1 MRKTVKKALA
11 LILLLSLAVPLVSGC
26 AGGGA
31 LKLQSGFTGDEN
43 FYLDRPYALDADQV
57 APTKD
62 EFKRAEEYLTQNI
75 LESAE
80 SGSLAFDFAVDG
92 AYFSEVFTTYEKSL
106 ETTADDDTRTDYTL
120 IYTKAGEPLTVT
132 VYATLYKTLP
142 VIEWTVWLEN
152 TSDANTGIITEFYGL
167 ADTFGQSD
175 DGDYKLLTFQG
186 SREATVSFLPQFG
199 SLEDGKTVSVSG
211 TEGKPSVR
219 WSPYYSLQWNNKDA
233 AWGKQG
239 VFFSVGWSGQWF
251 SDITKTGGGVD
262 VTAGQQSLNTYLEP
276 GEKLRAPLMT
286 LLFWEK
292 DMMRSQNIWRDFVY
306 NFVLPQPDGE
316 PLSTM
321 TQMNTA
327 TTTGMMETATNE
339 NQVEGI
345 QLRLDAGF
353 EFEYWQM
360 DAGWYELFGGG
371 WVDTGN
377 WQPDPERFGD
387 SLMPIADICHE
398 NGIKTI
404 LWYEPERVCPYT
416 EFFELRDKGYII
428 EYTGWH
434 LYNLAN
440 DEAFEYLCEYMVQEI
455 RDNGVDVYRQD
466 CNMDNLKMYWE
477 LNETEDRKGLTEN
490 KYIVNYLAYFD
501 YLMEQCPGLLIDS
514 CASGGRRM
522 DLETQKRSVVL
533 WRDDSCYEPTLTQCQ
548 SFGINF
554 FNPFS
559 GQATTEAD
567 PELMTYVTRSNF
579 MQSTNFCYNIESG
592 DQDLIDRVKK
602 SMDEYRAYSPYFL
615 CDYYPLTTF
624 SDRAED
630 WMAWQYHDADD
641 NSGIVQVFKR
651 EGSADTAGKYYLSG
665 LEKGATYIVKDI
677 DTGESYEAKGRDLM
691 VEGMDV
697 EIQDA
702 FAAKIFHYTAK

>member
-120 IYTKAGEPLTVT
+120 TYTKAGEPLTVT

-167 ADTFGQSD
+167 TDTFGQSD
-175 DGDYKLLTFQG
+175 DGDYKLLTFKG
-186 SREATVSFLPQFG
+186 SRQATTSFAPTLR
-199 SLEDGKTVSVSG
+199 SLEEGKTISPVGSR
-211 TEGKPSVR
+211 GKPSID

-251 SDITKTGGGVD
+251 SDIVKTGGGVD
-262 VTAGQQSLNTYLEP
+262 VTAGQQVLNTYLEP
-276 GEKLRAPLMT
+276 GDKLRAPLMT

-292 DMMRSQNIWRDFVY
+292 DIMRSQNIWRDFVY

-316 PLSTM
+316 PLPAM
-321 TQMNTA
+321 TEMSGSMGWA
-327 TTTGMMETATNE
+327 EGTTE
-339 NQVEGI
+339 NQISGI
-345 QLRLDAGF
+345 QARLDAGLPF
-353 EFEYWQM
+353 GYWWM
-360 DAGWYELFGGG
+360 DAGWYKTLGGG

-387 SLMPIADICHE
+387 SLKPISDMCHE
-398 NGIKTI
+398 NGLKLI

-466 CNMDNLKMYWE
+466 CNIADLQMYWE
-477 LNETEDRKGLTEN
+477 LNEAEDRRGITEN

-533 WRDDSCYEPTLTQCQ
+533 WRDDNCQDPLVTQCQ

-554 FNPFS
+554 INPFS
-559 GQATTEAD
+559 GQNTVEAD

-579 MQSTNFCYNIESG
+579 MQSTSFSYYIQGG
-592 DQDLIDRVKK
+592 DEDLAARVKTA
-602 SMDEYRAYSPYFL
+602 MEEHRAYSPYFL
-615 CDYYPLTTF
+615 CDYYPLTAF

-665 LEKGATYIVKDI
+665 LEKGATYVVKDI

-691 VEGMDV
+691 AEGMDV

>member
-1 MRKTVKKALA
+1 MRKTVKKAIA
-11 LILLLSLAVPLVSGC
+11 LVLLLGLCLPLASGC

-31 LKLQSGFTGDEN
+31 LKLQSGLTGDSD
-43 FYLDRPYALDADQV
+43 FFQDRPYALDADQV
-57 APTKD
+57 GPTED
-62 EFKRAEEYLTQNI
+62 EFKRAEEYLTQKI

-92 AYFSEVFTTYEKSL
+92 VYFSEVFTTYEKSL
-106 ETTADDDTRTDYTL
+106 ETTADDDVRTDYTL
-120 IYTKAGEPLTVT
+120 TYAKAGEPLTVT
-132 VYATLYKTLP
+132 VYATLYKASP

-152 TSDANTGIITEFYGL
+152 TSDGNTGIITDFNGL
-167 ADTFGQSD
+167 TDTFGQSD

-186 SREATVSFLPQFG
+186 SREATVSFSPQFR
-199 SLEDGKTVSVSG
+199 SLEEGNPVRVAGS
-211 TEGKPSVR
+211 EGKPSVR
-219 WSPYYSLQWNNKDA
+219 WSPYYNLQWNNEDA
-233 AWGKQG
+233 AWGKEG
-239 VFFSVGWSGQWF
+239 VFFSVGWSGQWE
-251 SDITKTGGGVD
+251 SDITKTGDGVD
-262 VTAGQQSLNTYLEP
+262 VTARQQVLNTYLEP
-276 GEKLRAPLMT
+276 GEKLRSPLMT
-286 LLFWEK
+286 LMFWEK
-292 DMMRSQNIWRDFVY
+292 DIMRSQNIWRDFVY
-306 NFVLPQPDGE
+306 NYVLPQPEGE
-316 PLSTM
+316 PLSAM
-321 TQMNTA
+321 TEMSGSMGWA
-327 TTTGMMETATNE
+327 EGTTE
-339 NQVEGI
+339 NQISGI
-345 QLRLDAGF
+345 QARLDAGLPF
-353 EFEYWQM
+353 DYLWM
-360 DAGWYELFGGG
+360 DAGWYETLGGG

-387 SLMPIADICHE
+387 SLKPISDMCHE
-398 NGIKTI
+398 NGLGLI

-440 DEAFEYLCEYMVQEI
+440 DEAFEYLCDYMVREI
-455 RDNGVDVYRQD
+455 RENGVDVYRQD
-466 CNMDNLKMYWE
+466 CNIANLQRYWE
-477 LNETEDRKGLTEN
+477 RNETEDRKGITEN

-501 YLMEQCPGLLIDS
+501 YLLEQCPGLLIDS

-602 SMDEYRAYSPYFL
+602 SMDEYRTYSPYFL

-624 SDRAED
+624 SDKAED

-651 EGSADTAGKYYLSG
+651 EGNTDTAGKYYLSG
-665 LEKGATYIVKDI
+665 LEKGATYVVKDI

-691 VEGMDV
+691 LNGMDV
-697 EIQDA
+697 EIQEA
-702 FAAKIFHYTAK
+702 FAAKIFHYTEK

>member
-1 MRKTVKKALA
+1 MNRKQTQ
-11 LILLLSLAVPLVSGC
+11 PFPRE
-26 AGGGA
+26 
-31 LKLQSGFTGDEN
+31 LQ
-43 FYLDRPYALDADQV
+43 
-57 APTKD
+57 
-62 EFKRAEEYLTQNI
+62 RAEEYFKTHIENADRPNFDFTIGGEDLPVGAAVTE
-75 LESAE
+75 LESNAE
-80 SGSLAFDFAVDG
+80 KRTIEKRWTAGAV
-92 AYFSEVFTTYEKSL
+92 EV
-106 ETTADDDTRTDYTL
+106 RQ
-120 IYTKAGEPLTVT
+120 V
-132 VYATLYKTLP
+132 ATLYRELP
-142 VIEWTVWLEN
+142 AVEWTVYVKNISGAVSERVRLSALNDRFPASSVVVHAQKGSYCAADDFRPVDLPMRPGDQAKLAPIGGRSSNMTWPYFCIETGEN
-152 TSDANTGIITEFYGL
+152 GL
-167 ADTFGQSD
+167 ALAVGWPAQWQAVFACEDEDLHVQCGQQTLETVLYGRDSGAAGID
-175 DGDYKLLTFQG
+175 RTGEQIRSPRIVLLFWDRGDL
-186 SREATVSFLPQFG
+186 RAAEACMRARNLFRRYMLRYNMPRG
-199 SLEDGKTVSVSG
+199 EDGKPPV
-211 TEGKPSVR
+211 KN
-219 WSPYYSLQWNNKDA
+219 LA
-233 AWGKQG
+233 ACSSHQ
-239 VFFSVGWSGQWF
+239 FREM
-251 SDITKTGGGVD
+251 
-262 VTAGQQSLNTYLEP
+262 LE
-276 GEKLRAPLMT
+276 
-286 LLFWEK
+286 
-292 DMMRSQNIWRDFVY
+292 
-306 NFVLPQPDGE
+306 
-316 PLSTM
+316 
-321 TQMNTA
+321 A
-327 TTTGMMETATNE
+327 TTR
-339 NQVEGI
+339 NQKQFIDGYVDHNLG
-345 QLRLDAGF
+345 LD
-353 EFEYWQM
+353 YWWM
-360 DAGWYELFGGG
+360 DAGWYKTLGGG

-387 SLMPIADICHE
+387 SLKPISDMCHE
-398 NGIKTI
+398 NGLKLI

-416 EFFELRDKGYII
+416 EFYELRDKGYII
-428 EYTGWH
+428 EDKGWH

-466 CNMDNLKMYWE
+466 CNIADLQMYWE
-477 LNETEDRKGLTEN
+477 LNEAEDRRGITEN

>member
-1 MRKTVKKALA
+1 
-11 LILLLSLAVPLVSGC
+11 
-26 AGGGA
+26 
-31 LKLQSGFTGDEN
+31 
-43 FYLDRPYALDADQV
+43 
-57 APTKD
+57 
-62 EFKRAEEYLTQNI
+62 
-75 LESAE
+75 
-80 SGSLAFDFAVDG
+80 
-92 AYFSEVFTTYEKSL
+92 
-106 ETTADDDTRTDYTL
+106 
-120 IYTKAGEPLTVT
+120 
-132 VYATLYKTLP
+132 
-142 VIEWTVWLEN
+142 
-152 TSDANTGIITEFYGL
+152 
-167 ADTFGQSD
+167 
-175 DGDYKLLTFQG
+175 
-186 SREATVSFLPQFG
+186 
-199 SLEDGKTVSVSG
+199 
-211 TEGKPSVR
+211 
-219 WSPYYSLQWNNKDA
+219 
-233 AWGKQG
+233 
-239 VFFSVGWSGQWF
+239 
-251 SDITKTGGGVD
+251 
-262 VTAGQQSLNTYLEP
+262 
-276 GEKLRAPLMT
+276 
-286 LLFWEK
+286 
-292 DMMRSQNIWRDFVY
+292 MMRSQNIWRDFVY

-316 PLSTM
+316 PLPAM
-321 TQMNTA
+321 TEMSGSMGWA
-327 TTTGMMETATNE
+327 EGTTE
-339 NQVEGI
+339 NQISGI
-345 QLRLDAGF
+345 QARLDAGLPF
-353 EFEYWQM
+353 GYWWM
-360 DAGWYELFGGG
+360 DAGWYKTLGGG

-387 SLMPIADICHE
+387 SLKPISDMCHE
-398 NGIKTI
+398 NGLKLI

-416 EFFELRDKGYII
+416 EFYELRDKGYII
-428 EYTGWH
+428 EDKGWH
-434 LYNLAN
+434 LYNLAD

-466 CNMDNLKMYWE
+466 CNIADLQMYWE
-477 LNETEDRKGLTEN
+477 LNEAEDRRGITEN